1 MWIFKAWR
9 RRSAGVPPNAHEQFL
24 EEKRALNEIERRVLE
39 LAISALDDGQD
50 EARTQLAVASYGG
63 LSHAGS
69 HVCFMIDLPGDVDPI
84 PSSVSSVL
92 LDVDSAPGQHVTIEL
107 FVKKGRLDSVDVN
120 SYDDDSLATFWP
132 AVEHIHPAARN

>member
-1 MWIFKAWR
+1 MWILEVWR
-9 RRSAGVPPNAHEQFL
+9 RRSTGASPIAPEQFL

-39 LAISALDDGQD
+39 IAISALDQGQD
-50 EARTQLAVASYGG
+50 EARAQLAVAAYGG
-63 LSHAGS
+63 AAHAGS
-69 HVCFMIDLPGDVDPI
+69 HVCFMIDLPGDVELI

-92 LDVDSAPGQHVTIEL
+92 LDVDSALGQHVTIEL